1 MISIFIIIISG
12 LQITL
17 EAYSD
22 VVERIFKVVNEVVF
36 NSTISENLFRE
47 IVEITYNDLKMKEN
61 SAPYLKGFMIFFVL
75 ILASFTTTDA
85 IIQKSLFRYN
95 LINDQTGDYS
105 E

>member
-61 SAPYLKGFMIFFVL
+61 SAPYLKGFMIFNK
-75 ILASFTTTDA
+75 I
-85 IIQKSLFRYN
+85 IIQN
-95 LINDQTGDYS
+95 NTDYS
-105 E
+105 ENLNVNILIYSVFEINRIR